1 MKFTLKQF
9 VNKRGFFL
17 KTLCIYSSK
26 CQVGLPNV
34 KKKKSYPFILSAII
48 FLYVQ
53 ALNALTFQQ

>member
-26 CQVGLPNV
+26 CQVGLTNV
-34 KKKKSYPFILSAII
+34 KKKSYPFILSAII